1 MQPRAIICDDE
12 SHIRSMLKLTLKS
25 MGVEVVGEARTAG
38 EAEILFQRE
47 MPDMVLLDINM
58 PGRSG
63 DDALGNIIRDFP
75 SAFVIMLT
83 SVADMETVQ
92 RCLEKGAANYILK
105 DTPIAGIKEIIK
117 ETWVEFNR
125 NRGSGHGG
133 REV

>member
-1 MQPRAIICDDE
+1 MQPTAIICDDE

-47 MPDMVLLDINM
+47 NPHLVLLDINM

-63 DDALGNIIRDFP
+63 EDALGNIVRDFP

-83 SVADMETVQ
+83 SVSDMETVR

-117 ETWVEFNR
+117 ETWVEFMKK
-125 NRGSGHGG
+125 
-133 REV
+133 RETGDV